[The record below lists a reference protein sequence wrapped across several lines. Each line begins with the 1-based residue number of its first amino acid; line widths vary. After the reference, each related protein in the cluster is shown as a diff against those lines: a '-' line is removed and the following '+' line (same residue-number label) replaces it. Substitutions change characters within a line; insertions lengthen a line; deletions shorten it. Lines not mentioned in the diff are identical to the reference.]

1 MQQVRKGKKRREK
14 GKEEESESQPSFM
27 RFLSIAIRSAFTS
40 ELVSFVCVLSII
52 YKTYF
57 LLTNWEGPSQ
67 NTLLLFKYNIYIY
80 VLLFTYH
87 ISN

>member
-40 ELVSFVCVLSII
+40 ELVSFVCVLFII

-57 LLTNWEGPSQ
+57 
-67 NTLLLFKYNIYIY
+67 
-80 VLLFTYH
+80 
-87 ISN
+87 